1 MKNNFLKCALMA
13 LILPFAIC
21 IQSCHENLEERAA
34 RECKEFT
41 ERNCPQQLGNGLV
54 YDSLTFE
61 NDTHTLHH
69 HYSVRGIAD
78 NAIAFNSHKE
88 ELRKMELEGLRQDV
102 STKNYKEAG
111 YNVAVTIRSG
121 SQPKIIYFH
130 TVFTAEELQ

>member
-1 MKNNFLKCALMA
+1 MA
-13 LILPFAIC
+13 LLLPFAVSV
-21 IQSCHENLEERAA
+21 QSCHENLEERAA

-61 NDTHTLHH
+61 DDTHTLHH
-69 HYSVRGIAD
+69 YYSIKGIAD
-78 NAIAFNSHKE
+78 NAQAFNLHKE
-88 ELRKMELEGLRQDV
+88 ELRKMELEGIRQDV

-121 SQPKIIYFH
+121 SQPNKVYFH
-130 TVFTAEELQ
+130 TIFTAKELQ